1 MILERKGVDKVIS
14 YFDLARLERNF
25 FEYLILCCDT
35 NFLAPTICKDLICKK
50 IAYEKRGGE
59 HSPPLPSYLAIYRC
73 THDIEIGFL
82 SYISIGI
89 EIISD
94 D

>member
-1 MILERKGVDKVIS
+1 MAIVVLVTPNTSI
-14 YFDLARLERNF
+14 Y
-25 FEYLILCCDT
+25 
-35 NFLAPTICKDLICKK
+35 K
-50 IAYEKRGGE
+50 IRGGE
-59 HSPPLPSYLAIYRC
+59 HSPPLPSCLAIYRC

-94 D
+94 DYSIFCSFLCGLKFNVYFCHVVYSYDRMK